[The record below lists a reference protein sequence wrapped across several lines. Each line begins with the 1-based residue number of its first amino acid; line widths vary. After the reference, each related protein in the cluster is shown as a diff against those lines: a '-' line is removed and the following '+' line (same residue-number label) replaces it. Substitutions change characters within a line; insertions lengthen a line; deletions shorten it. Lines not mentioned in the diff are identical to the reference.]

1 MSGVQP
7 YASPDRTG
15 VLDKHPADF
24 RISRFPCMEL
34 ADMPWFSDSAGPMTP
49 LAITRRPVLPSPS
62 LYKVGNPKKE
72 ISELNSPACT
82 PPVNASPP
90 PCGKPTHDSG
100 SRLVA
105 SLYHVEDFH
114 LPIHAGFYRRF
125 QSEILF
131 LAMLKLCNLS
141 SDELELVASLSCK
154 TAQPD
159 SKWLSRLRLTSSKSE
174 LTPIKPFIHKN
185 TLPKGNP

>member
-1 MSGVQP
+1 
-7 YASPDRTG
+7 
-15 VLDKHPADF
+15 
-24 RISRFPCMEL
+24 MEL
-34 ADMPWFSDSAGPMTP
+34 ADMPWFSDSAGPVTP
-49 LAITRRPVLPSPS
+49 LAITRRLVLPSPS

-72 ISELNSPACT
+72 FSELNSPACT

-125 QSEILF
+125 LSGIMIFEMPNLYYLLF
-131 LAMLKLCNLS
+131 HH
-141 SDELELVASLSCK
+141 AS
-154 TAQPD
+154 
-159 SKWLSRLRLTSSKSE
+159 
-174 LTPIKPFIHKN
+174 KN
-185 TLPKGNP
+185 YGL

>member
-1 MSGVQP
+1 
-7 YASPDRTG
+7 
-15 VLDKHPADF
+15 
-24 RISRFPCMEL
+24 
-34 ADMPWFSDSAGPMTP
+34 MPWFSDSAGPITS
-49 LAITRRPVLPSPS
+49 LAITRRTVLPSPS

-105 SLYHVEDFH
+105 SLYHVEDLH

-125 QSEILF
+125 QSKILIF
-131 LAMLKLCNLS
+131 KMLNRSEFSLDEAESHS
-141 SDELELVASLSCK
+141 STRSK
-154 TAQPD
+154 TAQP
-159 SKWLSRLRLTSSKSE
+159 SGMRLGRFCFTTEVIRYGYYCKQPEKL
-174 LTPIKPFIHKN
+174 
-185 TLPKGNP
+185 